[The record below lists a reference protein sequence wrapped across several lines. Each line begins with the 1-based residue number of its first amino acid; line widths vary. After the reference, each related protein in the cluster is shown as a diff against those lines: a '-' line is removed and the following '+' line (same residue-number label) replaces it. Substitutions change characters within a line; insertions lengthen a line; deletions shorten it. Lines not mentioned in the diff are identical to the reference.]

1 MRAWR
6 PLLDRLCN
14 TTIWIQLNRRSPVI
28 PRAQLIEQSP
38 KWCMGGMPDEK
49 WSDRDIALQ
58 VVFLNSFSLA
68 VLGLQTITA
77 AEKKRRVDSYR
88 ERARRLREEAAGLRE
103 GAALFRGMGMASE
116 AEKHCRAIE
125 HAAAW
130 CEAEAEEMVSQD
142 DPNHPLVGRH
152 QEPPHM
158 RAYCMQLAEVMR
170 LLYGDVL
177 RGMVA
182 SIATAAF
189 SQAVSKANVRYWCE
203 NKSA

>member
-1 MRAWR
+1 
-6 PLLDRLCN
+6 
-14 TTIWIQLNRRSPVI
+14 
-28 PRAQLIEQSP
+28 
-38 KWCMGGMPDEK
+38 
-49 WSDRDIALQ
+49 
-58 VVFLNSFSLA
+58 
-68 VLGLQTITA
+68 
-77 AEKKRRVDSYR
+77 
-88 ERARRLREEAAGLRE
+88 
-103 GAALFRGMGMASE
+103 
-116 AEKHCRAIE
+116 
-125 HAAAW
+125 
-130 CEAEAEEMVSQD
+130 MVSQD